1 MPALPSLLHMGLFLT
16 LLAVFMEVGNSKAR
30 RPSVADSHKYEQLPE
45 IAAKG
50 WLSMEEYS
58 LAAGRVGTQVR
69 EGGNLQEVSVQH
81 CFCSSCDLPPRLFW
95 RYFWFSQLQ
104 VRYWCCWTSLQCM
117 RNPPPPSPQERLIQ
131 SRMSLGPRL
140 RNSSLDPCSLH
151 GLLSHSSSE
160 NEPVSPTS
168 LF

>member
-1 MPALPSLLHMGLFLT
+1 MPALPSLLHMGLVLT

-30 RPSVADSHKYEQLPE
+30 SPSVADSHKYEQLPE

-50 WLSMEEYS
+50 WLSMEEYN

-81 CFCSSCDLPPRLFW
+81 CFYSSCDLPPKAILKILLVFTTAGV
-95 RYFWFSQLQ
+95 LL
-104 VRYWCCWTSLQCM
+104 VLLNIPAM
-117 RNPPPPSPQERLIQ
+117 HENHPPQERLIQ
-131 SRMSLGPRL
+131 SRLSLGPRL

-151 GLLSHSSSE
+151 GLLSHSCE